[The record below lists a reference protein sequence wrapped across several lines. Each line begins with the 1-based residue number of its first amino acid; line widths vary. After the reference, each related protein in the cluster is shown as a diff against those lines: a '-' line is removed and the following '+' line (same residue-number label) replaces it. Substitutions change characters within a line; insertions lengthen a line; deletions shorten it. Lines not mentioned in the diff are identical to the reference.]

1 MTSTDVRNF
10 VVTNYIQPA
19 QARGERTVSV
29 IAGDIH
35 KALQLKNRVP
45 LVCTALRSRR
55 FLVENHLR
63 LKDVSGPPSGLST
76 TVKFTF
82 ELESGSPERGTEE
95 QNPLLQLRGI
105 AKHLFSKPGEWERLI
120 RKERESF
127 VDIADKLGQ

>member
-10 VVTNYIQPA
+10 VITHYIQPA
-19 QARGERTVSV
+19 QERGERTVSV

-63 LKDVSGPPSGLST
+63 LMDVSGPPSGLST

-82 ELESGSPERGTEE
+82 ELESAGPERGAE

-120 RKERESF
+120 LEERESF